1 MKTGGHI
8 PGSFRD
14 PSGFIFWQDGAIYR
28 QVNTAYKENYD
39 HLINSGLYRS
49 LVDSGLLIPHEEVD
63 MAHASSDQA
72 YKVIKP
78 ETLPFVSYPYEWCF
92 SQLKAAALATLRIQK
107 KALDFGMSLK
117 DCSAYNIQF
126 RNNKPVLI
134 DSLSFEKYREGEPWV
149 AYRQCCQH
157 FLAPLAV
164 MCYRDIRLSQ
174 LLRAY
179 VDGLPLDL
187 AGSLL
192 PLRTRFRFSLLTHI
206 HLHAKSQAYFA
217 GKIVDR
223 RAHQMGRQA
232 FMGLIDNLESAIE
245 KLQWQ
250 PKSTAWAGYYEATH
264 YSPEAR
270 AHKKQLVAEFLER
283 SRPKMIWDLGAN
295 LGLFSRFAGE
305 RGIQTIA
312 FDSDPACVE
321 KNYLECARKGETNVL
336 PLWLDLANPSPG
348 LGWEN
353 EERNSLLERG
363 PADAA
368 LALALIHHL
377 AIANSLPLH
386 KIAGFFGKICLSLII
401 EFVPKNDL
409 QVRKL
414 LSTRDDIFP
423 DYTQEIF
430 EQEFGKIFTIQCAAR
445 IKDSERTLYLMEKK
459 TEKIHKSNA

>member
-1 MKTGGHI
+1 MKIDGNI

-14 PSGFIFWQDGAIYR
+14 PSGFLFWQDGSIYR
-28 QVNTAYKENYD
+28 QVNTVYRENYD
-39 HLINSGLYRS
+39 HLINSGLYRA
-49 LVDSGLLIPHEEVD
+49 LVESELLIPHEEVD
-63 MAHASSDQA
+63 MAHARSDQA

-78 ETLPFVSYPYEWCF
+78 EIVPFISYPYEWCF
-92 SQLKAAALATLRIQK
+92 SQLKAAALATLQIQK

-126 RNNKPVLI
+126 RKNKPVLI

-164 MCYRDIRLSQ
+164 IGYRDIRLSQ

-179 VDGLPLDL
+179 GDGLPLDL

-217 GKIVDR
+217 GKIVNKSS
-223 RAHQMGRQA
+223 HIMGRQA

-245 KLQWQ
+245 KLQWR
-250 PKSTAWAGYYEATH
+250 PKSTAWADYYETIH
-264 YSPEAR
+264 YSPEAL
-270 AHKKQLVAEFLER
+270 AHKKQLAAEFLER
-283 SRPKMIWDLGAN
+283 IHPKMVWDLGAN
-295 LGLFSRFAGE
+295 LGLFSRIAGE

-321 KNYLECARKGETNVL
+321 KNYLECVRTGQTNIL
-336 PLWLDLANPSPG
+336 PLWLDLTNPSPG

-353 EERNSLLERG
+353 EERNSLPERG
-363 PADAA
+363 PADAV

-377 AIANSLPLH
+377 AISNNLPLH

-401 EFVPKNDL
+401 EFAPKSDP
-409 QVRKL
+409 QVGRL
-414 LSTRDDIFP
+414 LSTREDIFP

-445 IKDSERTLYLMEKK
+445 IKDSARTLYLMRKRDP
-459 TEKIHKSNA
+459 I